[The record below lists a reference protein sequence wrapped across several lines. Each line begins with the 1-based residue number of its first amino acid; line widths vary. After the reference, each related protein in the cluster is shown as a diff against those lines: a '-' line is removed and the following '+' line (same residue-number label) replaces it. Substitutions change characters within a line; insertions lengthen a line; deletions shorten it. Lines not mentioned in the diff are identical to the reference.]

1 MIVRLNM
8 FVRRKSAQKSINL
21 VRSGFVRQVRQSAK
35 LGRLFVVVCQPT
47 RGSHALHSETV
58 CQVMCCPVTSVM
70 SLFYC

>member
-8 FVRRKSAQKSINL
+8 FVRRKSAQKSNNFARL
-21 VRSGFVRQVRQSAK
+21 GFVRKVRQSAE

-58 CQVMCCPVTSVM
+58 CQVMYCPVTPVM